1 MPQPLSQQYSY
12 LPQHLSTTPIPR
24 LQVVTAGGQMVHVS
38 AAASPLVGTPGA
50 LPPPPGRRSIRLRL
64 VEERRVPLAAVP
76 GRSILDTFRKAGRAR
91 TRSMSDV
98 MQRTGF
104 GGMGGGGGG
113 RLLERG
119 GGDLR
124 QLPEPDP
131 PPPPGAAA
139 PGLVERGS
147 IRVSW
152 YDGTGT
158 AELSEHVRGSV
169 RRKLGLGR
177 AAVLEDVRVIDVGV
191 EPQEEVVLCPYLP
204 DGASFLLRFALGD
217 GEEAAAAAER
227 NDRDRDRAADSHCR
241 PAPPDSPSAAP
252 SPHPSSLNLLQL
264 REVLS
269 KSGLV
274 TATPP
279 LEEGSRP
286 TSAASSPRK
295 ARAKAAAAALAPS
308 NGLSM
313 PELRTAS
320 PADRSVTFEQPPPAH
335 PDGGGYGGEGGG
347 EAERGRRKGGRKGEQ
362 VDKVQDA
369 LRQLNDLL
377 GHKVKNRNRRQQHDR
392 EEEKKRVLFVLAN
405 YFVLF
410 LSVVA
415 ISAEI
420 HERSPKWMEWVQ
432 NHVDSVNNCSKDSDA
447 LYACV
452 TEGNF
457 AGLIASITFW
467 ITQSAFTSQLLL
479 FGFDSRQK
487 LWTVVYE
494 AVITAM
500 CWGASYI
507 FIRRGLNPDTRTNFI
522 QKYWKDAVYG
532 SLAGFNAAFL
542 KAILKNLLPQDQVL
556 DALETRQLRVVDWIS
571 RIFNAAHDPD
581 LVVR

>member
-1 MPQPLSQQYSY
+1 M
-12 LPQHLSTTPIPR
+12 
-24 LQVVTAGGQMVHVS
+24 
-38 AAASPLVGTPGA
+38 
-50 LPPPPGRRSIRLRL
+50 
-64 VEERRVPLAAVP
+64 
-76 GRSILDTFRKAGRAR
+76 
-91 TRSMSDV
+91 
-98 MQRTGF
+98 
-104 GGMGGGGGG
+104 
-113 RLLERG
+113 
-119 GGDLR
+119 
-124 QLPEPDP
+124 
-131 PPPPGAAA
+131 
-139 PGLVERGS
+139 
-147 IRVSW
+147 
-152 YDGTGT
+152 
-158 AELSEHVRGSV
+158 
-169 RRKLGLGR
+169 
-177 AAVLEDVRVIDVGV
+177 
-191 EPQEEVVLCPYLP
+191 
-204 DGASFLLRFALGD
+204 
-217 GEEAAAAAER
+217 
-227 NDRDRDRAADSHCR
+227 
-241 PAPPDSPSAAP
+241 
-252 SPHPSSLNLLQL
+252 
-264 REVLS
+264 
-269 KSGLV
+269 
-274 TATPP
+274 
-279 LEEGSRP
+279 
-286 TSAASSPRK
+286 
-295 ARAKAAAAALAPS
+295 
-308 NGLSM
+308 
-313 PELRTAS
+313 
-320 PADRSVTFEQPPPAH
+320 
-335 PDGGGYGGEGGG
+335 
-347 EAERGRRKGGRKGEQ
+347 
-362 VDKVQDA
+362 DKVQDA